1 TPRDEPVM
9 TAVLPARALMGT
21 PEGSWCGRR
30 PEPTG
35 AGRRAVRPLGWA
47 GARVA
52 ELADALDLGSSAR
65 GREGSSPFSRTHRP
79 LDEEKPDDPVRT
91 GPPRTDRLQ
100 PAQPLP
106 GLLGH
111 PPERDRHRPGAFR
124 PRRPPGRGLG
134 RGGLLP
140 AAARRADRP
149 HHRRG
154 PR

>member
-52 ELADALDLGSSAR
+52 GLADALDLGSSYR
-65 GREGSSPFSRTHRP
+65 GREGELTISRAHRP
-79 LDEEKPDDPVRT
+79 C
-91 GPPRTDRLQ
+91 TDWVIAGQMTR
-100 PAQPLP
+100 PSA
-106 GLLGH
+106 
-111 PPERDRHRPGAFR
+111 RHMPQG
-124 PRRPPGRGLG
+124 
-134 RGGLLP
+134 
-140 AAARRADRP
+140 
-149 HHRRG
+149 
-154 PR
+154 

>member
-1 TPRDEPVM
+1 CRVTPLFARGACGRWCITTFAPSPASSFAVAAPTPRDEPVM

-79 LDEEKPDDPVRT
+79 
-91 GPPRTDRLQ
+91 
-100 PAQPLP
+100 
-106 GLLGH
+106 
-111 PPERDRHRPGAFR
+111 
-124 PRRPPGRGLG
+124 
-134 RGGLLP
+134 
-140 AAARRADRP
+140 
-149 HHRRG
+149 
-154 PR
+154 